1 MRVGWKVPAEKPFFK
16 GETRDLLGLQLWCS
30 LNSPAKG
37 RRGPW
42 EQKGNVMPVKSRKA
56 VGKTGLRSWRQKL
69 DLGKALIVGPRNL
82 DEIVYAYR
90 FPSKPDRL
98 KIGYSSRGLERV
110 VEQSTG
116 FPEKP
121 VVIFVIHHKDAKNI
135 EKSFHRA
142 LASRQADV
150 LGTEWF
156 DVSLSQLLRISPAL
170 RHAAGVSRRWR
181 WVKIAASGMIG
192 ALGIAAAP
200 VASAATTALL
210 TSKGQ
215 LAVLDRAL
223 AYQQN
228 LRAGEVT
235 TAMDFAAVLFNFAF
249 GQDLPKILPAVPL
262 LLIPLLMRLPW
273 LNWRRQAF

>member
-1 MRVGWKVPAEKPFFK
+1 
-16 GETRDLLGLQLWCS
+16 
-30 LNSPAKG
+30 
-37 RRGPW
+37 
-42 EQKGNVMPVKSRKA
+42 MPVTYRKLG
-56 VGKTGLRSWRQKL
+56 GKARLRSWRQKL

-121 VVIFVIHHKDAKNI
+121 VVVFVIHHRDAKTI
-135 EKSFHRA
+135 EKSFHRV
-142 LASRQADV
+142 LAAKQADV

-156 DVSLSQLLRISPAL
+156 DVSMSQILRISPAL
-170 RHAAGVSRRWR
+170 RHEAGVSRRWR
-181 WVKIAASGMIG
+181 WVKIAASGLIG

-223 AYQQN
+223 AYQQS
-228 LRAGEVT
+228 LRAGNM
-235 TAMDFAAVLFNFAF
+235 ASAADFAGVLFNFAF

-262 LLIPLLMRLPW
+262 LLIPFLMRLPW
-273 LNWRRQAF
+273 LNWRKQAF